1 MAAVG
6 GFLAAGSAC
15 TVRGPSGSYDPAG
28 YLQNRGAM
36 HPSVIAGAM
45 PAPLIGEP
53 LGGLPLAKSPLQG
66 EVPPQAAEGCGTLPR
81 LYPHGSAVPAPSR
94 KVSGL
99 RYAARRAKSP
109 ALQNKA
115 NGGRDEKHLSAA
127 RPVFLAP
134 VPGLGTCSRQIVG
147 RAFTPAARP
156 SGCRGV
162 SGPMLGIVPQSCRS
176 PQCLGAHSFF
186 PLPSVYRQVARRAK
200 SPALQCKANGRRN
213 RKLCLCG

>member
-15 TVRGPSGSYDPAG
+15 TVPRAFRQLRPGRIFAKQGGNAPLRHRWRDASSPY
-28 YLQNRGAM
+28 RGAF
-36 HPSVIAGAM
+36 
-45 PAPLIGEP
+45 
-53 LGGLPLAKSPLQG
+53 GGLPLAKPPLQG

-81 LYPHGSAVPAPSR
+81 LYLHGAAVPAPSR
-94 KVSGL
+94 KPFGR
-99 RYAARRAKSP
+99 RYAARRARSP
-109 ALQNKA
+109 ALQSKA

-147 RAFTPAARP
+147 RAFTPAARV
-156 SGCRGV
+156 SGRRGV

-213 RKLCLCG
+213 RELCLCG